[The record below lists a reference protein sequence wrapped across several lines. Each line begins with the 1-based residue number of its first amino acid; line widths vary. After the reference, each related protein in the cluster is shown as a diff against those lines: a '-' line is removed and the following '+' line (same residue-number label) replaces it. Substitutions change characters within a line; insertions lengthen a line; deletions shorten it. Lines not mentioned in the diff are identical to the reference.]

1 MLAAHPWV
9 AALAGGVLIGVA
21 VSLLLVANGR
31 IAGIS
36 GIAGGLVQGWWR
48 ADATGQQ
55 ARRELPWRALFLLG
69 LIAGGGVGA
78 WLIGAPVVERPGAS
92 AGLLAFAGVLVG
104 YGTALG
110 GGCTSGH
117 GVCGLARLSRRSFVA
132 TAIFLGT
139 AIVTTYVA
147 RHVLGLAL

>member
-1 MLAAHPWV
+1 MLAAHPWW
-9 AALAGGVLIGVA
+9 AALGGGILIGVA
-21 VSLLLVANGR
+21 ASLLLAANGR
-31 IAGIS
+31 IAGVS
-36 GIAGGLVQGWWR
+36 GIAGGLVNGWWQSDP
-48 ADATGQQ
+48 AGQQ
-55 ARRELPWRALFLLG
+55 ARRELPWRALFLVG
-69 LIAGGGVGA
+69 LIAGGGLGA

-92 AGLLAFAGVLVG
+92 VGLLALAGVLVG

-117 GVCGLARLSRRSFVA
+117 GVCGLARLSRRSIVA

-139 AIVTTYVA
+139 ALVTTYVA